1 MKLEVFKMK
10 QYGLM
15 SVLFFLAAFSVYFIS
30 MFITGDLFSGKAMIL
45 IVIVLP
51 IIGLVLGFKG
61 KGGFKTFGIIGNSLI
76 LLISVV
82 IPLVSTLFW
91 NQP

>member
-1 MKLEVFKMK
+1 MKK
-10 QYGLM
+10 YGLL
-15 SVLFFLAAFSVYFIS
+15 SVLFFLAAFSIYIIS
-30 MFITGDLFSGKAMIL
+30 MFITGDLFSGKVMIM

-51 IIGLVLGFKG
+51 MIGLKLGLKA
-61 KGGFKTFGIIGNSLI
+61 KGGFKTFGIIGNSFI

-82 IPLVSTLFW
+82 VPLVSIFFW